1 MSMDGSGHVKLRERP
16 FQEKRRQEIGRGK
29 KGNAEG
35 GTPRLLITFADLDS
49 AIAMLKWNL
58 LRKQIDENSPAQKS
72 SA

>member
-35 GTPRLLITFADLDS
+35 GLHDSLLLLLIWTVQ
-49 AIAMLKWNL
+49 L
-58 LRKQIDENSPAQKS
+58 LC
-72 SA
+72 